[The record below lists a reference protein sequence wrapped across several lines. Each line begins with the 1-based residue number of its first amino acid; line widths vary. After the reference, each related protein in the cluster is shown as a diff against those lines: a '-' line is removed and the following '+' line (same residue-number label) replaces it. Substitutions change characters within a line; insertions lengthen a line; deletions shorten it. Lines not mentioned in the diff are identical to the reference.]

1 MTSTN
6 QQERRQCSRKTLN
19 PLPYINL
26 PFDNGGIVLDV
37 SEQGLRFRATSPV
50 ELSGPIPFWFTAH
63 SDLISGEAELMWL
76 DETKKIGGL
85 RFIQLPQNACE
96 QIRSWPAD
104 PDLRPSIGEDMTLH
118 IAAPELPSTPW
129 GKIWHTL
136 AARASSA
143 ARQIE
148 ELRRDLVAA
157 ARADVR
163 PVVER
168 ALAKL
173 RALGSPRGLKENRRA
188 LLQTAA
194 VLSVV
199 LISALS
205 YVQRRPFGESLI
217 RLGMKMSGETRP
229 LAVASA
235 SGALQ
240 QNVRDNPAD
249 ISSAPALPA
258 EAALPPASQVAA
270 TSVPAT
276 SVPTTSATEN
286 QADAPASQ
294 VPFSN
299 SSVRKSR
306 AGGKKIF
313 VQVAAL
319 TEQTEAR
326 ELADQLKREN
336 FRAFVRTLPDD
347 SLNRVV
353 LGPYPD
359 PASARADLGKL
370 KKAGFDSFI
379 RRESA
384 AEWLGS

>member
-1 MTSTN
+1 MNSTN
-6 QQERRQCSRKTLN
+6 QQERRRYSRKTLN

-85 RFIQLPQNACE
+85 RFTQLPQNACE
-96 QIRSWPAD
+96 QIRSWPGD

-129 GKIWHTL
+129 GKLWHGL
-136 AARASSA
+136 AARTSSA
-143 ARQIE
+143 ARQIG
-148 ELRRDLVAA
+148 ELRRELVAA
-157 ARADVR
+157 ARTDFA
-163 PVVER
+163 PMAER
-168 ALAKL
+168 ALVKL
-173 RALGSPRGLKENRRA
+173 GALRSADGRQENRRT
-188 LLQTAA
+188 LLRAAA
-194 VLSVV
+194 VLSVA
-199 LISALS
+199 LISTLC
-205 YVQRRPFGESLI
+205 YVQRRPLGESLI
-217 RLGMKMSGETRP
+217 RLGMKMSGEARPIVAAASNSPEPSVSTISTNIP
-229 LAVASA
+229 LAPVMPTRGAEPISSSSVAIENSAASA
-235 SGALQ
+235 AL
-240 QNVRDNPAD
+240 NTLNASPAQPPLPD
-249 ISSAPALPA
+249 ASAG
-258 EAALPPASQVAA
+258 
-270 TSVPAT
+270 
-276 SVPTTSATEN
+276 
-286 QADAPASQ
+286 
-294 VPFSN
+294 
-299 SSVRKSR
+299 KSR
-306 AGGKKIF
+306 ASGKKIF

-319 TEQTEAR
+319 AEQTDAQ
-326 ELADQLKREN
+326 ELADQLRREN

-353 LGPYPD
+353 LGPYAD
-359 PASARADLGKL
+359 PASARAELGKL

>member
-6 QQERRQCSRKTLN
+6 QQERRRYSRKTLN

-85 RFIQLPQNACE
+85 RFTQLPLNACE
-96 QIRSWPAD
+96 QIRNWPAD

-118 IAAPELPSTPW
+118 IAAPEIPSTPW
-129 GKIWHTL
+129 GKLWHGL
-136 AARASSA
+136 AARTSRA
-143 ARQIE
+143 ARQIQ
-148 ELRRDLVAA
+148 ELRRELVAA
-157 ARADVR
+157 ARTDVA
-163 PVVER
+163 PMVER
-168 ALAKL
+168 ALAKM
-173 RALGSPRGLKENRRA
+173 RALRSPSGLKANQSA
-188 LLQTAA
+188 LLRTAA
-194 VLSVV
+194 VLSLA
-199 LISALS
+199 LISTLC
-205 YVQRRPFGESLI
+205 YVQRRSLGESLI
-217 RLGMKMSGETRP
+217 RLGMKMSGEARP
-229 LAVASA
+229 LAAAASNSPETSA
-235 SGALQ
+235 TA
-240 QNVRDNPAD
+240 NPANTPP
-249 ISSAPALPA
+249 APAL
-258 EAALPPASQVAA
+258 ASQASLPLAAPVVASGNA
-270 TSVPAT
+270 AASAGLNAVSASSAQPPLPDTST
-276 SVPTTSATEN
+276 G
-286 QADAPASQ
+286 
-294 VPFSN
+294 
-299 SSVRKSR
+299 KSR
-306 AGGKKIF
+306 ASGKKIF

-319 TEQTEAR
+319 AEQTEAQ
-326 ELADQLKREN
+326 ELADQLRREN

-353 LGPYPD
+353 LGPYAD
-359 PASARADLGKL
+359 PASARAELGKL